1 MEAKSFREQLL
12 NIRDKVADAETEREQ
27 QKREERERT
36 KDKLSEEL
44 KQNPPSKLTQV
55 IKEIEDAYKGIGKR
69 FYPVDAMRE
78 CVQRLDTFEEQI
90 KRYTRYQD
98 RYSDI
103 YSESFKRSLKHIT
116 QSLTELW
123 AKIRP
128 QWDQWAGIAGLLD
141 GMEFRPRDK
150 GDESV
155 LVEVAKTYHERAHG
169 MDLDI
174 PKTLFAAK
182 KDNFYVAVAGED
194 LVGYFEAFPEEK
206 RVAFAVSPLKGV
218 NFTKLVRGSVHHFCT
233 KGPAA
238 LPKEEV
244 NVRIYSR
251 EEVKFYTGLGFIR
264 VETLG
269 MSDWMYQR
277 KL

>member
-12 NIRDKVADAETEREQ
+12 NIRDKVADAEAEREQ
-27 QKREERERT
+27 RKQEERERT
-36 KDKLSEEL
+36 KEKLAEEL
-44 KQNPPSKLTQV
+44 KQNTPSKLTQV
-55 IKEIEDAYKGIGKR
+55 LKEIEDAYKGIGKR
-69 FYPVDAMRE
+69 FYPVAAMRE
-78 CVQRLDTFEEQI
+78 CVGKLDTFEQQI
-90 KRYTRYQD
+90 NRYTHYQD

-116 QSLTELW
+116 QSTSGLW
-123 AKIRP
+123 EKIRP
-128 QWDQWAGIAGLLD
+128 QWEQWADIAGMLD
-141 GMEFRPRDK
+141 GMEFRARNK
-150 GDESV
+150 GDEAV

-169 MDLDI
+169 IALDI

-182 KDNFYVAVAGED
+182 KDNFYVAVAGEN

-206 RVAFAVSPLKGV
+206 RVAFALSPLKGV

-233 KGPAA
+233 QGPAS
-238 LPKEEV
+238 LPKDEV